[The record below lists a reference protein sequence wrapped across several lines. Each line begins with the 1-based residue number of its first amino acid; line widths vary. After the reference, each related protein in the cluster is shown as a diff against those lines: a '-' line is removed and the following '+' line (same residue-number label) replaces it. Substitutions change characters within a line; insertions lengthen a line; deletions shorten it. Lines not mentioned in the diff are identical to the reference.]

1 MNDRRMLHPT
11 YILFGVLS
19 VIKGFLPLIVIV
31 LLRKPDWSNLGWY
44 WYAGVGGFLLLIA
57 LMAFLTW
64 KKFGFWLEEDRIIIR
79 SGLFFRQEKTI
90 YYTRIHSVNIE
101 QPLIQRILGVVQLKI
116 ETPGGNNKADG
127 ILETLSKNEAN
138 RIKQLL
144 RSYSEAGAVRAESAG
159 ESENATA
166 DVSVAGFEGSELN
179 APDATALSAA
189 KAGAGESHSAP
200 SATLSSYSDSGPAR
214 PEAASIQ
221 RQEDT
226 GPSVTLDAG
235 KLFQAAATS
244 LNFGLAIAFI
254 AGLYSFADD
263 FLNLILPDHFFEQVV
278 EDSVSQMSNT
288 FFIVGLAVFVILF
301 AWVLSILLYILK
313 YSGFTMRRE
322 GKQLSLTYGL
332 LEKKS
337 ILFDP
342 KNVQAVIV
350 NESWLRQIWG
360 YSEVKL
366 QVVSS
371 DKQEQLMLHP
381 FIKVS
386 EIQAL
391 IDRFVPGIKL
401 PEPKELAPSPRK
413 ALIYYIRI
421 PLLIVIVLT
430 GACITYF
437 GAIGAWSLIL
447 IPLVLWWRI
456 SCHKAAGMLLQDSQ
470 LTLRRRTLQRI
481 TYYVRRPRIVTMSV
495 KRSDAQRR
503 KGIAAISVQ
512 VLGSPFSYKVP
523 GMDHD
528 DVQPVWS
535 WYSRSSKTQ

>member
-19 VIKGFLPLIVIV
+19 VIKGFLPVMVIV

-44 WYAGVGGFLLLIA
+44 WYAGVGGFLVLMALIA
-57 LMAFLTW
+57 FLQW

-127 ILETLSKNEAN
+127 TLETLSKDEAN

-144 RSYSEAGAVRAESAG
+144 RSYSEAGAVQAKNVIDREVAVVGNEG
-159 ESENATA
+159 DGQEDFAT
-166 DVSVAGFEGSELN
+166 V
-179 APDATALSAA
+179 SAA
-189 KAGAGESHSAP
+189 VDQQLAP
-200 SATLSSYSDSGPAR
+200 SVTLSSMSNEGTAGPSVGA
-214 PEAASIQ
+214 AASNAN
-221 RQEDT
+221 RQEEA

-263 FLNLILPDHFFEQVV
+263 FLNLIFPEHFFEQVV
-278 EDSVSQMSNT
+278 EDSVNQMSNA
-288 FFIVGLAVFVILF
+288 FFIAGLAIFVILF

-313 YSGFTMRRE
+313 YSGFTMRRD

-360 YSEVKL
+360 YGEVKL

-386 EIQAL
+386 EVQAL
-391 IDRFVPGIKL
+391 IDQFVPGMKL
-401 PEPKELAPSPRK
+401 PEPRELAPSPRK

-421 PLLIVIVLT
+421 PLLLAVVLT
-430 GACITYF
+430 GACIAYF
-437 GAIGAWSLIL
+437 GAIGAWSLLL
-447 IPLVLWWRI
+447 IPIVLWWRI
-456 SCHKAAGMLLQDSQ
+456 SCHKAAGLLLEDGQ

-503 KGIAAISVQ
+503 KGIAAISVH

-523 GMDHD
+523 GMDHS

-535 WYSRSSKTQ
+535 WYSRSGKTL

>member
-19 VIKGFLPLIVIV
+19 VIKGLLPLIIIV
-31 LLRKPDWSNLGWY
+31 LLKRPNWSSLDWY
-44 WYAGVGGFLLLIA
+44 WYAGIGGFVLLIA
-57 LMAFLTW
+57 FMSFLTW
-64 KKFGFWLEEDRIIIR
+64 KKFGFWLEEDRIVIQW
-79 SGLFFRQEKTI
+79 GLFFRQEKTI

-127 ILETLSKNEAN
+127 ILETLSKAEAN

-144 RSYSEAGAVRAESAG
+144 RSYSEAGSVQEEDAGSSDSSVAAETGEQIGDAAAIEAGSSHPFEASIPDESAYIQ
-159 ESENATA
+159 SSRATA
-166 DVSVAGFEGSELN
+166 SDRNSYN
-179 APDATALSAA
+179 
-189 KAGAGESHSAP
+189 ES
-200 SATLSSYSDSGPAR
+200 
-214 PEAASIQ
+214 
-221 RQEDT
+221 

-263 FLNLILPDHFFEQVV
+263 FLDLLLPEHFFERVV
-278 EDSVSQMSNT
+278 EDSVNQMSNT
-288 FFIVGLAVFVILF
+288 LLIVVIAVIVILF

-313 YSGFTMRRE
+313 YSGFTMRRD
-322 GKQLSLTYGL
+322 GKQLSLSYGL

-350 NESWLRQIWG
+350 NESWLRQPWG
-360 YSEVKL
+360 YAEVKL

-371 DKQEQLMLHP
+371 DKKEQLMLHP
-381 FIKVS
+381 FIKVA

-391 IDRFVPGIKL
+391 IDQFVPGVHL
-401 PEPKELAPSPRK
+401 PDSNELASSPRK
-413 ALIYYIRI
+413 ALVYYIRI
-421 PLLIVIVLT
+421 QLLIAVLISA
-430 GACITYF
+430 GCIAYF
-437 GAIGAWSLIL
+437 GAPGAWSLVL
-447 IPLVLWWRI
+447 VPLVLWWRI
-456 SCHKAAGMLLQDSQ
+456 SCHRAAGLLLKEGQ
-470 LTLRRRTLQRI
+470 LTLRRRTFQRI
-481 TYYVRRPRIVTMSV
+481 TYYIRRPRIVTMSV
-495 KRSDAQRR
+495 RRSDAQRR
-503 KGIAAISVQ
+503 KGIAAISVH

-523 GMDHD
+523 GLDQN

-535 WYSRSSKTQ
+535 WYSRSDRAQ

>member
-19 VIKGFLPLIVIV
+19 VIKGFLPLIVIM
-31 LLRKPDWSNLGWY
+31 LLRKPDWSNLSWY
-44 WYAGVGGFLLLIA
+44 WYAGIGGFILLMALIA
-57 LMAFLTW
+57 FLQW
-64 KKFGFWLEEDRIIIR
+64 RKFGFWLEEDRIIIR

-127 ILETLSKNEAN
+127 ILETLSKDEAN

-144 RSYSEAGAVRAESAG
+144 RSYSETGAVQATNAVDRDIANAGLEGGGQDDSVFASATG
-159 ESENATA
+159 EHQP
-166 DVSVAGFEGSELN
+166 V
-179 APDATALSAA
+179 
-189 KAGAGESHSAP
+189 P
-200 SATLSSYSDSGPAR
+200 SATLSSMSNEGTTGPSVGM
-214 PEAASIQ
+214 AASIGN
-221 RQEDT
+221 RQEEA

-263 FLNLILPDHFFEQVV
+263 FLNLIFPEHFFEQVV
-278 EDSVSQMSNT
+278 EDSVNQMSNA
-288 FFIVGLAVFVILF
+288 FFIAGLAVFVILF

-360 YSEVKL
+360 YGEVKL

-381 FIKVS
+381 FLKVS
-386 EIQAL
+386 EVQAL
-391 IDRFVPGIKL
+391 IDQFVPGLKL
-401 PEPKELAPSPRK
+401 PEPSELAPSPRK

-421 PLLIVIVLT
+421 PLLVAIVLA
-430 GACITYF
+430 GACIAYF
-437 GAIGAWSLIL
+437 GAPGAWAFVL

-456 SCHKAAGMLLQDSQ
+456 SCHKAAGLLLQDDQ

-481 TYYVRRPRIVTMSV
+481 TYYVRRQRIVTMSV
-495 KRSDAQRR
+495 KRSNAQRR
-503 KGIAAISVQ
+503 KGISAISVH

-523 GMDHD
+523 GMDQE
-528 DVQPVWS
+528 DVHPVWS
-535 WYSRSSKTQ
+535 WYSRSGKAL